1 MIESGNIIFQKVGFV
16 RAIYRHPV
24 KSMRGESLKS
34 VHIGMD
40 GLEGDR
46 RAAFVTTNTP
56 AFLLTARQLPAM
68 LRYAPY
74 YKNTRDLSLKN
85 IRVKTAEGREMPLT
99 SKSLLFEL
107 IELCGYALELKEE
120 KHGIFDE
127 MAISLITQ
135 RTIQTIGRQA
145 NLDLDPRRFRPNLLI
160 ETYNSA
166 PFQEDQWIG
175 GYLKFGS
182 RDDSARIRAEDR
194 DERCMVVNLDPETGE
209 QNPLVLRSIART
221 RRESAGIYCST
232 ETPGTIRVGD
242 YVYLIKG

>member
-1 MIESGNIIFQKVGFV
+1 MIESGSILFQKVGFV
-16 RAIYRHPV
+16 RAIYRYPV

-34 VHIGMD
+34 IHIGMD

-56 AFLLTARQLPAM
+56 SFLLTARQLPAIV
-68 LRYAPY
+68 RYAPSF
-74 YKNTRDLSLKN
+74 KNTRDLSLKN
-85 IRVKTAEGREMPLT
+85 IRVKTPEGQDVPLT
-99 SKSLLFEL
+99 SKALLLEL
-107 IELCGYALELKEE
+107 VELCGYALELKEE

-127 MAISLITQ
+127 MAISLISQ

-145 NLDLDPRRFRPNLLI
+145 GIDLDPRRFRPNLLI
-160 ETYNSA
+160 EAYHSA
-166 PFQEDQWIG
+166 PFQEEQWIG

-209 QNPLVLRSIART
+209 QNPMVLRSIARM
-221 RRESAGIYCST
+221 RQECAGIYCST

>member
-16 RAIYRHPV
+16 RALYRYPV

-34 VHIGMD
+34 VHVGMN
-40 GLEGDR
+40 GLVGDR
-46 RAAFVTTNTP
+46 RAAFISTNTP
-56 AFLLTARQLPAM
+56 SFLLTARQLPAI

-74 YKNTRDLSLKN
+74 FKNVRDINLKN
-85 IRVKTAEGREMPLT
+85 IRVKTAEGRDVLLT
-99 SKSLLFEL
+99 SKTLLLEL
-107 IELCGYALELKEE
+107 VELCGYTLELKEE

-127 MAISLITQ
+127 MAISLISQ

-145 NLDLDPRRFRPNLLI
+145 NMDLDPRRFRPNILI
-160 ETYNSA
+160 ETYHSA
-166 PFQEDQWIG
+166 PFQEEQWIG

-209 QNPLVLRSIART
+209 QNPMVLRSIARI
-221 RRESAGIYCST
+221 RQECAGIYCST